1 MFYHLTAIPDDH
13 IIGIAMKAKILST
26 SNLDLSS
33 LYSAIDILATSDGA
47 TPSQIHNVDVG
58 SAFAMLTIKGI

>member
-1 MFYHLTAIPDDH
+1 MFYRLTDIPDDH
-13 IIGIAMKAKILST
+13 IIGIAMKAKILSS
-26 SNLDLSS
+26 SNLDLS
-33 LYSAIDILATSDGA
+33 LVYSAIDILASDGV

>member
-13 IIGIAMKAKILST
+13 IIGIAMKAKILSS
-26 SNLDLSS
+26 SNLDLS
-33 LYSAIDILATSDGA
+33 LVYSAIDILASDGV
-47 TPSQIHNVDVG
+47 TQIHNVDVG